1 MGLNTEQLSYS
12 GRIKIT
18 QMKNHHRSM
27 ARDVVCG
34 GLQNKDIAKL
44 YNMTESQVSI
54 VVNSPLFQ
62 AELARLEALA
72 DNAVMEVKQR
82 TALMIPK
89 ATKVL
94 QNVLDRAAP
103 DDIVDEETG
112 LLLQKAPEADRADLK
127 LGVQV
132 ALEVYDRVAPKAGP
146 TSGGNLTLKQFNI
159 DTRNMSNEELRDS
172 VFDLL
177 REA

>member
-1 MGLNTEQLSYS
+1 MGLNTEPLSYK
-12 GRIKIT
+12 GRTKIT

-103 DDIVDEETG
+103 EDV
-112 LLLQKAPEADRADLK
+112 KPEDVDRADLK

-132 ALEVYDRVAPKAGP
+132 ALEVYDRVAPKVGAGA
-146 TSGGNLTLKQFNI
+146 GGNITLKQFNI
-159 DTRNMSNEELRDS
+159 DTRNMSDEELRDS

-177 REA
+177 REV